1 MKMSDWQTQTR
12 GSNEDE
18 YDIYL
23 ACTSDT
29 PPKSFEEWLES

>member
-1 MKMSDWQTQTR
+1 MSDWQTQTR

-18 YDIYL
+18 YEIYL